1 MGLACSREP
10 GGESVEGGGGS
21 GGHTPCGAR
30 RRRPQAGKG
39 VPGSGTTGAK
49 AQRPGAPLGGW
60 WELPVWLGVRPR
72 RVWETGRWVCHVAG
86 SPRPAVEIQ
95 CESTQGPVG
104 IHQGCTGVGGCWEN
118 K

>member
-1 MGLACSREP
+1 MWSTKEEAP
-10 GGESVEGGGGS
+10 GGEGRSREWDHRCKG
-21 GGHTPCGAR
+21 PEAR
-30 RRRPQAGKG
+30 
-39 VPGSGTTGAK
+39 S
-49 AQRPGAPLGGW
+49 APGGW
-60 WELPVWLGVRPR
+60 WELPVWLGVRHR

-104 IHQGCTGVGGCWEN
+104 IHQGCAGVGGCWEN